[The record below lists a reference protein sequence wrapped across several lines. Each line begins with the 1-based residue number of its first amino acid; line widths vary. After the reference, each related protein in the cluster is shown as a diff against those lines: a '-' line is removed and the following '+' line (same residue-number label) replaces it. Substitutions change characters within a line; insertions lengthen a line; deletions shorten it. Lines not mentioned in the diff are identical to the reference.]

1 MTIEV
6 ALAFSVNRM
15 FKDKILV
22 RNLSAPEYMGSVEEI
37 CCGKT
42 GTITMNNMKVS
53 QFNCEGRQVKNTRKD
68 TLLHCELSTNTVE
81 LIKESILYNCE
92 ARIEMDA
99 TSYIP
104 VGNGTEVALL
114 KFLQDAEVP
123 VHLLIQRKL
132 GRIRAIS
139 PFSSEKKRSAVA
151 LECPDRPQRVAVYVK
166 GAPEVIINLCH
177 SIAGARGSGMFG
189 NDEKAR
195 MLDTVASMASNPLRV
210 ISFAF
215 TEMDLEDWLALE
227 GRGGTPERALE
238 DALSNGA
245 LALTFIGA
253 FGLRDPL
260 RPSVSSAVKYAR
272 DSGKLWVRLVSG
284 DHIET
289 AKAVALKSGIL
300 RAEEAGRLYSV
311 MSAEDFR
318 QTVGQII
325 EDDGIGMPNVEN
337 EMAFK
342 EIIANLRVLARATA
356 ADKLLLVTGLKAL
369 GKCVSVTGDGINDVV
384 ALERA
389 DVGLAMGSG
398 CSAAKESSDIILTD
412 DDFEA
417 SLRAVMWGR
426 NIFHNISR
434 FLQFQLTVNISV
446 VITIFIG
453 ICTFAESPLSPV
465 QLLWINLIMDTFA
478 AFALSTEPPLPSVI
492 KGSPFKQKASILS
505 ATVWRQI
512 LGISF
517 WNSLVMLILICFGSM
532 MFNLDYTN
540 STNISMLKPSDY
552 NTTGT
557 LSANDMLYDQS

>member
-1 MTIEV
+1 LHEDPFLYADSLFVRGTCKALVCCVGDNCVRRNSVTKYDTTTDTRLKKKLDNLGARFTLYSIYATIFILICLIIALSIQLGTRTDAEAKANPIGSIILAKISKIVVFIVVILVVCIPEGLPMTIEV

-434 FLQFQLTVNISV
+434 FL
-446 VITIFIG
+446 
-453 ICTFAESPLSPV
+453 
-465 QLLWINLIMDTFA
+465 
-478 AFALSTEPPLPSVI
+478 
-492 KGSPFKQKASILS
+492 
-505 ATVWRQI
+505 
-512 LGISF
+512 
-517 WNSLVMLILICFGSM
+517 
-532 MFNLDYTN
+532 
-540 STNISMLKPSDY
+540 
-552 NTTGT
+552 
-557 LSANDMLYDQS
+557 